1 MMLMRSGQILT
12 LHRAMAQPV
21 EQVVFESKF
30 ADYGDHGSLL
40 CAHKRRGFGKTEGNN
55 TMTFPDVEVNS
66 TEVQREDN
74 WANCAGRSK
83 PLQGNVSM
91 LLAGIYVLF
100 VFQ

>member
-1 MMLMRSGQILT
+1 MMLRRSGQILT

-21 EQVVFESKF
+21 EQVVFERKF
-30 ADYGDHGSLL
+30 ADYGNHGSLL
-40 CAHKRRGFGKTEGNN
+40 CAHKRRGFG
-55 TMTFPDVEVNS
+55 
-66 TEVQREDN
+66 R
-74 WANCAGRSK
+74 AGGSK